1 MYTPKPQWLKDRENA
16 AFSGPKK
23 PWGGYRP
30 GSGRK
35 RSKPVENLINIK
47 LNSIQK
53 MMLQEMGDGDL
64 DIGVQVLIDK
74 HL

>member
-16 AFSGPKK
+16 NFNGPKK

-35 RSKPVENLINIK
+35 RSKPIENLINIK
-47 LNSIQK
+47 LNSYQY
-53 MMLQEMGDGDL
+53 LL
-64 DIGVQVLIDK
+64 F
-74 HL
+74 

>member
-16 AFSGPKK
+16 NFTGPKK

-35 RSKPVENLINIK
+35 RIKPIENLINKKVISAITNK
-47 LNSIQK
+47 KINPQPGLF
-53 MMLQEMGDGDL
+53 
-64 DIGVQVLIDK
+64 
-74 HL
+74 

>member
-16 AFSGPKK
+16 NFNGPKK

-35 RSKPVENLINIK
+35 RSKPIENLINIK
-47 LNSIQK
+47 LNSLQK
-53 MMLQEMGDGDL
+53 MMLQQMGLGDL
-64 DIGVQVLIDK
+64 NAGVQALIDE
-74 HL
+74 HM

>member
-35 RSKPVENLINIK
+35 RTKPIENLINIK
-47 LNSIQK
+47 LNSI
-53 MMLQEMGDGDL
+53 
-64 DIGVQVLIDK
+64 
-74 HL
+74 